1 MSLLNIALTGLGVA
15 QTSITTTSNNIT
27 NAETEGYSRQ
37 RTEQATRPSEFTGGG
52 YIGNGAYI
60 NSIDRIYNQYIN
72 EELRLAGQDLKEV
85 ESYLTQAEQLDS
97 LLASTNTSVTSS
109 LERFFSSLS
118 TAAEDPQSNAARQL
132 VLSEAD
138 SLADRYNVLYEEVVE
153 QNNYVNSQIGTI
165 VEEIN
170 HLSNSI
176 ATLNDAIASAF
187 SNGRQPNELLDQRE
201 LAIRNLSELV
211 GITTVEQSNGEMN
224 IFVGTGQALVVGVEV
239 SDMSTELSLDAGF
252 QTAIYQPPSGTDL
265 TSVVSGGELG
275 GLLEYQRE
283 LVLPTLNE
291 LGRLALV
298 TAQTI
303 NDQQAQGLDA
313 QGDFGEVIFA
323 DFNTDFKMRSR
334 VSSDGTNQ
342 GNAILQVEVTDASM
356 LTGGNYTLRVNGGNY
371 EIFSVDENTAIASG
385 TIPLPST
392 ISLSDEGIDIHL
404 DFGAV
409 QDGDAF
415 YISPTR
421 RGSDQIE
428 MILNEPSQLAF
439 AAPIRATSSLN
450 NRGDVNIT
458 QPELTTTLDAN
469 NQALVGDSGGV
480 PFDLVYDE
488 ASSAWQV
495 TGLPSGYS
503 VTPASAAFDSGLQNN
518 YTFTISDGAG
528 NSVDINLDISGKAEN
543 GDLFTVEYNQN
554 GHADNR
560 NALAMIAIQTADVV
574 RGSAAVDGPNQSLVD
589 TYGQI
594 VEEIG
599 VLTATKKI
607 DYEAYQALFEQAYN
621 AREEVSGVNLDEEAA
636 NLIKFEQAYNAATQ
650 VISVA
655 RDLFDRILQI

>member
-428 MILNEPSQLAF
+428 MVLNEPSQLAF